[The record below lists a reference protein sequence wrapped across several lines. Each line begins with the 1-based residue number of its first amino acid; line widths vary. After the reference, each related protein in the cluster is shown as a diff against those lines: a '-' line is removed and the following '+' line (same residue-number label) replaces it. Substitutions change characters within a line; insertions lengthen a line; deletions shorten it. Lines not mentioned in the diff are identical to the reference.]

1 MPTTLHTTYQDE
13 THQRERLEIRG
24 FGTTHH
30 VSRPL
35 FTTQYVILSSIYR
48 THP

>member
-1 MPTTLHTTYQDE
+1 MPTTLGAEYQDE
-13 THQRERLEIRG
+13 AHQLEHLGIRG